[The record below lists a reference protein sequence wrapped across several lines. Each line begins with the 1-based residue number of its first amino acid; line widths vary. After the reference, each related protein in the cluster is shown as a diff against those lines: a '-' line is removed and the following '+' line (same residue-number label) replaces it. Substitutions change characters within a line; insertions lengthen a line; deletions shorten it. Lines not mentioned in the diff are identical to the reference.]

1 MTRSGPTRE
10 RRNPHQRRPRRWL
23 TATVAAT
30 AYALTGTFAAVP
42 ASAAPAAARPA
53 AAGAASAGSFR
64 LVDIPMKDGVVLKGD
79 VLTPAPGTPGADA
92 RGRYP
97 VVVEPASWGQNDLE
111 FLLQSRKLAAD
122 GYVVVTYTVRGF
134 WLSGGQVDV
143 AGPKDVADISS
154 VIDWTLAH
162 TPADPHRVGMT
173 GLSLGAGMSL
183 MGAAFDPRVKAVAAM
198 SAWGDL
204 VNSLY
209 SGQTR
214 HVGAVG
220 ILTAVQIPTGRQSP
234 ETHQAVSDMFDNR
247 DIPQLIKWARTRSP
261 GSYVDRIN
269 AHHTAVFIANAWSD
283 SIFNPSQVS
292 EFYQRLTGP
301 KRLELRPGDHATQ
314 EIGGMLGLRNP
325 AWDDGRAW
333 FDQHLKNLGGDAADH
348 RVQLQVRENAGQ
360 ESYPDWRSI
369 STHSEQLRLG
379 PANALGTGTLGG
391 AADTGWRTSI
401 MGGVDSG
408 ADSGI
413 TELSG
418 GLDQFLGIPPTV
430 EVPLLPRAVAAVWQS
445 APYSEVQHIRGT
457 VGFHTTVTSSAP
469 KGTVFAYLYDVN
481 ALGVGKLITHAPQ
494 SWSSAAGRSVP
505 LDVSLF
511 ATAYDLPAGHRL
523 ALVLDTRDPMYG
535 SDTPLGSR
543 VSFGSPA
550 DAPSRL
556 TVPLR

>member
-10 RRNPHQRRPRRWL
+10 RRNRDQRRTRRWMTSTL
-23 TATVAAT
+23 AAT
-30 AYALTGTFAAVP
+30 ALALTGTFAATP
-42 ASAAPAAARPA
+42 ASAAPPA
-53 AAGAASAGSFR
+53 GQRTAPASSTGSFR

-143 AGPKDVADISS
+143 AGPKDVSDISS

-162 TPADPHRVGMT
+162 TPADPNRVGMT

-204 VNSLY
+204 VNALY

-234 ETHQAVSDMFDNR
+234 ETHQAVSDMFSDRN
-247 DIPQLIKWARTRSP
+247 IPELIKWARTRSP

-269 AHHTAVFIANAWSD
+269 AHHTAVFIANAWTD
-283 SIFNPSQVS
+283 SIFNPSQITD
-292 EFYQRLTGP
+292 FYQKLTGP

-314 EIGGMLGLRNP
+314 EVGGMLGLDNP

-333 FDQHLKNLGGDAADH
+333 FDQHLKNLGGHGADH
-348 RVQLQVRENAGQ
+348 QVQLQVREDAGQ
-360 ESYPDWRSI
+360 ETYPDWRSI
-369 STHSEQLRLG
+369 STHSQRLRLG
-379 PANALGTGTLGG
+379 PANLLGTGTLGG
-391 AADTGWRTSI
+391 TADTGWRTSI
-401 MGGVDSG
+401 TGGVDSG

-430 EVPLLPRAVAAVWQS
+430 EVPLLPRGLAAVWQS
-445 APYSEVQHIRGT
+445 APYSDVQRIRGT
-457 VGFHTTVTSSAP
+457 VRFHTTVTSSAP

-481 ALGVGKLITHAPQ
+481 ALGVGKLISHAPQ
-494 SWSSAAGRSVP
+494 SWSAPAGQAVP
-505 LDVSLF
+505 LDLSLF

-523 ALVLDTRDPMYG
+523 ALVLDTKDPMYG
-535 SDTPLGSR
+535 SDTALGSR
-543 VSFGSPA
+543 LSFSSPA
-550 DAPSRL
+550 NDPSQL

>member
-10 RRNPHQRRPRRWL
+10 RRSRDQRRVRRWM
-23 TATVAAT
+23 TSTVAVT
-30 AYALTGTFAAVP
+30 ALALGGTLAASP
-42 ASAAPAAARPA
+42 ASAAPHAGHPA
-53 AAGAASAGSFR
+53 AAAQATGSFR
-64 LVDIPMKDGVVLKGD
+64 LVDIPMKDGVVLKAD
-79 VLTPAPGTPGADA
+79 VLTPAAGTPGADA
-92 RGRYP
+92 HGRYP
-97 VVVEPASWGQNDLE
+97 VIVEPASWGQNDLE
-111 FLLQSRKLAAD
+111 FLAQSRKLAAD

-143 AGPKDVADISS
+143 AGPKDVGDISS
-154 VIDWTLAH
+154 VIDWTLAN
-162 TPADPHRVGMT
+162 TPADPQRIGMT

-204 VNSLY
+204 VNALY

-234 ETHQAVSDMFDNR
+234 ETHQAVSDLFNNQN
-247 DIPQLIKWARTRSP
+247 IPELVKWARTRSP

-269 AHHTAVFIANAWSD
+269 AHHTAVFIANAWTD
-283 SIFNPSQVS
+283 SIFNPSQVAD
-292 EFYQRLTGP
+292 FYQKLTGP

-314 EIGGMLGLRNP
+314 EIGGLLGLNNS
-325 AWDDGRAW
+325 AWDDGRKW
-333 FDQHLKNLGGDAADH
+333 FDQHLKHIPGDH
-348 RVQLQVRENAGQ
+348 QPPVQLQVRENAGQ
-360 ESYPDWRSI
+360 EEYPSWQAI
-369 STHSEQLRLG
+369 SSRTQRLRLG
-379 PANALGTGTLGG
+379 PANALGTGTLG
-391 AADTGWRTSI
+391 AATGTGWRTSI
-401 MGGVDSG
+401 VGGVDSG

-430 EVPLLPRAVAAVWQS
+430 EVPLLPRAAAAVWQS
-445 APYSEVQHIRGT
+445 APYSDVQHIRGVT
-457 VGFHTTVTSSAP
+457 RFHTTLTSSSP

-481 ALGVGKLITHAPQ
+481 VLGLGKLISHAPQ
-494 SWSSAAGRSVP
+494 SWSGTTPGQAVR
-505 LDVSLF
+505 LDIPLF

-523 ALVLDTRDPMYG
+523 ALVLDTKDPMYG

-550 DAPSRL
+550 NDPSEL
-556 TVPLR
+556 TLPLR

>member
-10 RRNPHQRRPRRWL
+10 RRNRDQRRARRRL
-23 TATVAAT
+23 TTTVAAT
-30 AYALTGTFAAVP
+30 ALALTGTFAAVP
-42 ASAAPAAARPA
+42 ASAAPAGQPVAR
-53 AAGAASAGSFR
+53 AGSTGSLR
-64 LVDIPMKDGVVLKGD
+64 LVDIPMKDGVVLKAD

-92 RGRYP
+92 QGRYP

-111 FLLQSRKLAAD
+111 YLMQSRKLAAD

-162 TPADPHRVGMT
+162 TPADPRRIGMT

-204 VNSLY
+204 VNALY
-209 SGQTR
+209 GGRTR
-214 HVGAVG
+214 HVGAAG

-234 ETHQAVSDMFDNR
+234 ETHEAVNDMFTNQN
-247 DIPQLIKWARTRSP
+247 IPELVKWAKTRSP
-261 GSYVDRIN
+261 GTYVDRIN
-269 AHHTAVFIANAWSD
+269 AHHTAVFIANAWTD
-283 SIFNPSQVS
+283 SIFNPSQVAD
-292 EFYQRLTGP
+292 FYQKLTGP

-314 EIGGMLGLRNP
+314 EIGGMLGLDNP

-333 FDQHLKNLGGDAADH
+333 FDQHLKNLDGDAADH

-360 ESYPDWRSI
+360 EQYPDWRSI
-369 STHSEQLRLG
+369 STHAQRLELG
-379 PANALGTGTLGG
+379 RANLLGTGTLGG
-391 AADTGWRTSI
+391 APDTGWQTSI

-418 GLDQFLGIPPTV
+418 GMDQFLGIPPTV

-445 APYSEVQHIRGT
+445 APYSDVQHIRGA
-457 VGFHTTVTSSAP
+457 VGFHTTVTSSSP

-481 ALGVGKLITHAPQ
+481 ALGVGRLITHAPQ
-494 SWSSAAGRSVP
+494 SWSSTPGQAVP
-505 LDVSLF
+505 LDLSLF

-523 ALVLDTRDPMYG
+523 ALVLDTKDPMYG

-543 VSFGSPA
+543 LSFGSPA
-550 DAPSRL
+550 NDPSRL